1 MKATLQ
7 GVASSAGVSIS
18 TVSRYLKGELSLR
31 PDTEAKVLD
40 AIRHHDYAPRRAGGT
55 PNLPRV
61 HTSVL
66 GILVPDIGN
75 PYFAMAASEIAHSAR
90 ELNYSTLIASARN
103 ATHLAEDIHR
113 LRSLPVD
120 GIVCIGNLTL
130 NSDAKDFLTSGIP
143 VVAVAEEKPG
153 FHVDTVV
160 ADDYAGSYQAA
171 SYLCALG
178 HKRIAFVGGPK
189 ELRSSAERERGWRD
203 ALARAGADM
212 NSPAI
217 SGTYMHESGAAALS
231 RLLALPERPTAI
243 FAAGDVLALGMLDIA
258 QTLGVSVP
266 EDLSI
271 IGFDNVPAASM
282 VTPRLT
288 TINTPLATM
297 AHAALAL
304 LTTRMED
311 PDREA
316 VTEVVPVAFV
326 HGQSAGAPRR

>member
-7 GVASSAGVSIS
+7 GVAATAGVSIS

-31 PDTEAKVLD
+31 PDTEEKVLD
-40 AIRHHDYAPRRAGGT
+40 AIRHHNYAPHRASGT

-75 PYFAMAASEIAHSAR
+75 PYFAAAASEVAQSAR

-103 ATHLAEDIHR
+103 AAHLGDDIRR

-120 GIVCIGNLTL
+120 GIVCIGNLAL
-130 NSDAKDFLTSGIP
+130 NSDAQNFLTSGIP

-160 ADDYAGSYQAA
+160 ADDYAGAYQAA
-171 SYLCALG
+171 SYLCSLG

-189 ELRSSAERERGWRD
+189 ELRSSSQRERGWRD
-203 ALARAGADM
+203 ALSRAGADPD
-212 NSPAI
+212 SPAI
-217 SGTYMHESGAAALS
+217 SGTYGPESGAAALS
-231 RLLALPERPTAI
+231 RLLALPDRPTAI
-243 FAAGDVLALGMLDIA
+243 FAAGDIIALGMLGA
-258 QTLGVSVP
+258 ARNLGISIP
-266 EDLSI
+266 EDMSV
-271 IGFDNVPAASM
+271 IGFDNVPAAAI

-288 TINTPLATM
+288 TITTPLATM
-297 AHAALAL
+297 ARAALTL
-304 LTTRMED
+304 LTARMED

-316 VTEVVPVAFV
+316 VTEVMPVAFV